1 MHRNIVLNKF
11 LKNEQTNKPAAKWG
25 LVLSGGGT
33 KGAYEIGAWKAIR
46 ELRIPIR
53 GITGTSIGALNAA
66 MFLCCDL
73 KKIEN
78 IYRNIRLSDVLPVEG
93 KIDPNKNIFDPVNL
107 LSLAR
112 EYLLQ
117 KGLDNRPLRN
127 MLNTH
132 LDIDKIY
139 ASDLDLGIVTYNIK
153 SREAFALFKEDIE
166 RDKLIDY
173 LLASA
178 NFPIYKAQI
187 VNNRQFMD
195 GGLYDNMPFNPLI
208 ERRYT
213 HLIVID
219 INGIGMTRKLE
230 NSDKVYLKMVSCSE
244 DLGGTFEFNKDRIER
259 NMKLGY
265 LDTMKAFHRLF
276 GSYYFFRRAAFN
288 DLLVKFDLDTIWGLE
303 TAAKIYNID
312 RYRIYKADEFLVE
325 IEKRHA
331 EAEQKYFL
339 SSAAALRGVDRSD
352 LRRSFAADVS
362 VPSLVQ
368 SFTDQPSLRGGP
380 LAKAFP
386 DLANAAMAIIALRN
400 YRKL

>member
-139 ASDLDLGIVTYNIK
+139 ASDLDLGIVTYNIR

-166 RDKLIDY
+166 RDKLTDY
-173 LLASA
+173 L
-178 NFPIYKAQI
+178 
-187 VNNRQFMD
+187 
-195 GGLYDNMPFNPLI
+195 
-208 ERRYT
+208 
-213 HLIVID
+213 
-219 INGIGMTRKLE
+219 
-230 NSDKVYLKMVSCSE
+230 
-244 DLGGTFEFNKDRIER
+244 
-259 NMKLGY
+259 
-265 LDTMKAFHRLF
+265 
-276 GSYYFFRRAAFN
+276 
-288 DLLVKFDLDTIWGLE
+288 
-303 TAAKIYNID
+303 
-312 RYRIYKADEFLVE
+312 
-325 IEKRHA
+325 
-331 EAEQKYFL
+331 
-339 SSAAALRGVDRSD
+339 
-352 LRRSFAADVS
+352 
-362 VPSLVQ
+362 
-368 SFTDQPSLRGGP
+368 
-380 LAKAFP
+380 
-386 DLANAAMAIIALRN
+386 
-400 YRKL
+400 